1 VLNILNSLRKWT
13 ASALSLAHQT
23 PLRSVEFDT
32 ASDPCLS
39 GGTDQI
45 NPPFQEPAAMDM
57 KPAIVR
63 HLDLHPGSGRAAIAA
78 ALGIDAITA
87 SRELRSL
94 VRGGVLTMSG
104 SKRGSRYSLAAPLP
118 PAA

>member
-1 VLNILNSLRKWT
+1 MLNILNSLRKWT
-13 ASALSLAHQT
+13 ASALSLAPPM
-23 PLRSVEFDT
+23 PLPSE
-32 ASDPCLS
+32 ASDTVSHLCLS

-45 NPPFQEPAAMDM
+45 NPPSQEPAAMDM

-63 HLDLHPGSGRAAIAA
+63 HLEQHPGSGRAAIAA
-78 ALGIDAITA
+78 ALGIDAMTA